1 MNTLVK
7 MTYTEASLV
16 RTFISMHLGYR
27 TCTLVREFELIKT
40 ITENVPEAA
49 TQRLI
54 QRNWNIPTGI
64 AYISLYQHASYF
76 DVDNATQ
83 HTVVLFVNR
92 QGVRIVEV
100 TSIKLNQPRTVVYSR
115 FLGDRDTW
123 EKLIE
128 RSGKVIDE
136 PIKYDYPTLTDASGP
151 ICIVGPMLEGSKV
164 GSDGDTTYN
173 PRYNMLLDK
182 EHLETSDNQHDMVE
196 VVHRLVNGINW
207 LDRARTD
214 RPYIHEYQVEG
225 RYTTNIKLVLF
236 PDRSKLTIVKRLEH
250 WEDTTHVQTWIGVN
264 PYNDTTKAYLEKAG
278 LVYDAASHVFVN
290 PEHPLLNILSY
301 TPL

>member
-7 MTYTEASLV
+7 MNYTELSLA
-16 RTFISMHLGYR
+16 RTFMSMHLGYR
-27 TCTLVREFELIKT
+27 SCTLVREFELIKT
-40 ITENVPEAA
+40 VTDSTPEEA

-54 QRNWNIPTGI
+54 QRNWDIPTGVP
-64 AYISLYQHASYF
+64 YISVYQHASYF

-83 HTVVLFVNR
+83 HTVMLFVNR
-92 QGVRIVEV
+92 QGVRIVEI
-100 TSIKLNQPRTVVYSR
+100 TSIKLNQPRTVVHTR

-128 RSGKVIDE
+128 RSGEVISE
-136 PIKYDYPTLTDASGP
+136 PVKYDYPTLTDASGAV
-151 ICIVGPMLEGSKV
+151 CIVGPVLEGSV
-164 GSDGDTTYN
+164 VDSGGETAYN

-225 RYTTNIKLVLF
+225 RCATNIKLVLF
-236 PDRSKLTIVKRLEH
+236 PDRSKLAIVKRLEN
-250 WEDTTHVQTWIGVN
+250 WYDTTHAQTWIGVN
-264 PYNDTTKAYLEKAG
+264 PYNDTTKEYLEKAG
-278 LVYDAASHVFVN
+278 LVYDTDSYVFVN
-290 PEHPLLNILSY
+290 PQ
-301 TPL
+301 